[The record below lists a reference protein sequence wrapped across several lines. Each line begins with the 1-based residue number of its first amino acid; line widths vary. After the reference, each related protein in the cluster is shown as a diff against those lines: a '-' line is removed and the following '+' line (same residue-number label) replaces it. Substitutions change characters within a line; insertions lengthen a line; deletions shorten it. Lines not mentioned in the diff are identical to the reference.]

1 MREELKIKGT
11 LAQEAAYQLGLLGR
25 KEKDAAL
32 MQMAEDLE
40 KNSEAVLAANDIDMK
55 NAENAGLSKAF
66 LDRLKLTPARI
77 KDMADGLRAIAEL
90 DDPIG
95 KSDESWL
102 GAENIH
108 ISKVRV
114 PLGVIGIIYEARPN
128 VTADAAG
135 LCLKSGNAAFL
146 RGGSDAFNSNREICR
161 ILAAACAKCGIT
173 RGAVQLVED
182 TSRECVNEMLK
193 LNEYIDV
200 LIPRG
205 GAGLI
210 KNVVEN
216 STVPVIQT
224 GVGNCH
230 IYIDESADIE
240 MALNITAN
248 GKAQRPGVCNAL
260 ETLLVHKDIADE
272 FLPRLAEKLPQVEFR
287 CCERSAAYFPQA
299 KNATD
304 EDYACEFH
312 DLILAVKV
320 VDSLE
325 EAIAHIRRYSTKH
338 SEVIITNNYKHAQIF
353 TSRID
358 AACVYVNASSR
369 FSDGFQF
376 GFGAEIGIS
385 TQKLHA
391 CGPMGLKELTSYK
404 YVINGAGQVRK

>member
-40 KNSEAVLAANDIDMK
+40 KNVRRFSRQRHRYEKCRKMP
-55 NAENAGLSKAF
+55 GLSKAF

-173 RGAVQLVED
+173 RAPCSWWRIL
-182 TSRECVNEMLK
+182 R
-193 LNEYIDV
+193 
-200 LIPRG
+200 
-205 GAGLI
+205 
-210 KNVVEN
+210 
-216 STVPVIQT
+216 
-224 GVGNCH
+224 
-230 IYIDESADIE
+230 
-240 MALNITAN
+240 AN
-248 GKAQRPGVCNAL
+248 A
-260 ETLLVHKDIADE
+260 
-272 FLPRLAEKLPQVEFR
+272 
-287 CCERSAAYFPQA
+287 
-299 KNATD
+299 
-304 EDYACEFH
+304 
-312 DLILAVKV
+312 
-320 VDSLE
+320 
-325 EAIAHIRRYSTKH
+325 
-338 SEVIITNNYKHAQIF
+338 
-353 TSRID
+353 
-358 AACVYVNASSR
+358 
-369 FSDGFQF
+369 
-376 GFGAEIGIS
+376 
-385 TQKLHA
+385 
-391 CGPMGLKELTSYK
+391 
-404 YVINGAGQVRK
+404 

>member
-1 MREELKIKGT
+1 MREELKIKGE
-11 LAQEAAYQLGLLGR
+11 LAQEAAYRLGLLTAQ
-25 KEKDAAL
+25 EKNQAL
-32 MQMAEDLE
+32 VKMAEALE
-40 KNSEAVLAANDIDMK
+40 REIDEILAANELDMQK
-55 NAENAGLSKAF
+55 AANADLSKAF

-77 KDMADGLRAIAEL
+77 SDMADGLRAIAAL

-95 KSDESWL
+95 YIDKSWL
-102 GAENIH
+102 GAENIQ
-108 ISKVRV
+108 IAKVRV
-114 PLGVIGIIYEARPN
+114 PLGVVGIIYEARPN

-146 RGGSDAFNSNREICR
+146 RGGSDAFNSNKVICH
-161 ILAAACAKCGIT
+161 ILAEASEACGIPH
-173 RGAVQLVED
+173 GAIQLVED

-193 LNEYIDV
+193 LNEYLDV

-230 IYIDESADIE
+230 IYIDAEADLD
-240 MALNITAN
+240 MALNITEN
-248 GKAQRPGVCNAL
+248 GKVQRPGVCNAL
-260 ETLLVHKDIADE
+260 ETLLVHQDIADK
-272 FLPRLAEKLPQVEFR
+272 FLPLLADRLPQVEFR
-287 CCERSAAYFPQA
+287 CCEKSAPYFNQA
-299 KNATD
+299 AMATAD
-304 EDYACEFH
+304 DYACEFH

-320 VDSLE
+320 VEDIN
-325 EAIAHIRRYSTKH
+325 EAIEHIRKYSTKH
-338 SEVIITNNYKHAQIF
+338 SEVIVTNNYANSQLF
-353 TSRID
+353 TRMID
-358 AACVYVNASSR
+358 SACVYVNASSR

-391 CGPMGLKELTSYK
+391 RGPMGLEELTSYK
-404 YVINGAGQVRK
+404 YVINGSGQVRK